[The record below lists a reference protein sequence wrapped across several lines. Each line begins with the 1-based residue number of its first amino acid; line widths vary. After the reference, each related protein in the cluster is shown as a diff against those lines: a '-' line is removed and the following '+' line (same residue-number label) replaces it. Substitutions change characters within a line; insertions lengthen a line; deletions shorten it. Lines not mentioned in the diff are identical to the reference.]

1 MGGRAKKSLEGP
13 SSYRRSQ
20 VQVRFPVLE
29 QTFVQLGGAF
39 ASKSRPLTPRELAIA
54 RPIFGSS
61 IVYDAIRVVKGYF
74 ANAPTTLGNHVR
86 ISLESRFDDAT
97 LVHELTHVWQ
107 YQTHGTGYISNSMC
121 AQIAGAIGT
130 GSRNAAYEIHPSD
143 LRTVRSLMEL
153 SAERQ
158 ARTVEHYFVS
168 TLLRHPDEK
177 VRERAR
183 TQYWYLVVEMTDPK
197 ADPAK
202 FEAEF
207 ADLQRMVDEIRAA
220 RPLRAAEIYQESLY
234 GPVQPRV
241 LDASDPR
248 REPPPVMPMFRIE
261 F

>member
-1 MGGRAKKSLEGP
+1 MGGRAKNHQDIP
-13 SSYRRSQ
+13 SSYRRAP

-39 ASKSRPLTPRELAIA
+39 ARRGRPLTPHELEIV

-61 IVYDAIRVVKGYF
+61 INFDAVRVVKGYF

-86 ISLESRFDDAT
+86 ISLDSKFDDST

-121 AQIAGAIGT
+121 AQIAGAIGS
-130 GSRNAAYEIHPSD
+130 GSRNAAYEIHPSQ
-143 LRTVRSLMEL
+143 LHALASFAEL

-168 TLLRHPDEK
+168 TLLKSSDAK
-177 VRERAR
+177 DQARAR
-183 TQYWYLVVEMTDPK
+183 HDYWYLIDEMTDPQL
-197 ADPAK
+197 DQAK
-202 FEAEF
+202 FDSEFVDLERMIAEV
-207 ADLQRMVDEIRAA
+207 RRG
-220 RPLRAAEIYQESLY
+220 RPLNATEIYQETLY
-234 GPVQPRV
+234 GPMKPRT
-241 LDASDPR
+241 LDPSDSR
-248 REPPPVMPMFRIE
+248 GETHVMPLFRIE